1 MQKLV
6 VTSVLL
12 LWMAAPAAANAA
24 VREKLGV
31 QYGTAV
37 NFTGQQQALE
47 LDLYRP
53 PERHK
58 PRAVVIW
65 VHGGGFTFGSRT
77 FMANYATA
85 FAERGYVSATITY
98 RLAGDELGRVGY
110 EAAARAAQ
118 HDAQAAVRWFR
129 RRAER
134 LNIDPRRIFIGGHSA
149 GAFTALEV
157 AVSRED
163 PGRSGNP
170 GFSSRVRGAISL
182 SGGLID
188 PKGVEQG
195 DSPMLLVHGDADAT
209 VPFGASEHVCAAAK
223 QAPVSCKLVRLAGG
237 DHLIP
242 YNQFDRVVQVTA
254 DWLRE
259 RL

>member
-1 MQKLV
+1 MRRLLL
-6 VTSVLL
+6 TSVALL
-12 LWMAAPAAANAA
+12 ALAVPAVADAA

-31 QYGTAV
+31 KYGSAV
-37 NFTGQQQALE
+37 NFTGQQQTLR

-53 PERHK
+53 PERRK

-65 VHGGGFTFGSRT
+65 VHGGGFTFGSRA
-77 FMANYATA
+77 FISNYATA

-98 RLAGDELGRVGY
+98 RLAGAELERVGFQ
-110 EAAARAAQ
+110 AAARAAQ

-170 GFSSRVRGAISL
+170 GYSSRVRGAISF

-188 PKGVEQG
+188 PAGIKRG
-195 DSPMLLVHGDADAT
+195 DAPMLLVHGDADPT
-209 VPFGASEHVCAAAK
+209 VPIGSSEAVCAAAK
-223 QAPVSCKLVRLAGG
+223 QVPLSCTFVPFAGA
-237 DHLIP
+237 DHYLP
-242 YNQFDRVVQVTA
+242 YNRFAEVVQVTA

>member
-6 VTSVLL
+6 VASVVLFS
-12 LWMAAPAAANAA
+12 MAVPAAANAA
-24 VREKLGV
+24 VRDKLGV
-31 QYGTAV
+31 QYGSAV
-37 NFTGQQQALE
+37 DFAGQQQALE

-53 PERHK
+53 PERRK

-65 VHGGGFTFGSRT
+65 VHGGGFVFGERSYMT
-77 FMANYATA
+77 LHANA

-98 RLAGDELGRVGY
+98 RLARDRLSQVGY
-110 EAAARAAQ
+110 VAAARAAQ

-134 LNIDPRRIFIGGHSA
+134 LNIDPRRIFIAGHSA

-163 PGRSGNP
+163 PGLSGNP
-170 GFSSRVRGAISL
+170 GYSSRVRGAISI

-188 PKGVEQG
+188 QAGIERG
-195 DSPMLLVHGDADAT
+195 DAPMLLIHGDIDQV
-209 VPFGASEHVCAAAK
+209 VPFGASQAVCAAAK
-223 QAPVSCKLVRLAGG
+223 EADVSCELSTLVGG
-237 DHLIP
+237 DHYVP
-242 YNQFDRVVQVTA
+242 YTRFDEVVQITA
-254 DWLRE
+254 DWIRA

>member
-1 MQKLV
+1 M
-6 VTSVLL
+6 
-12 LWMAAPAAANAA
+12 
-24 VREKLGV
+24 
-31 QYGTAV
+31 
-37 NFTGQQQALE
+37 
-47 LDLYRP
+47 
-53 PERHK
+53 
-58 PRAVVIW
+58 
-65 VHGGGFTFGSRT
+65 
-77 FMANYATA
+77 
-85 FAERGYVSATITY
+85 
-98 RLAGDELGRVGY
+98 
-110 EAAARAAQ
+110 
-118 HDAQAAVRWFR
+118 RWFR

-170 GFSSRVRGAISL
+170 GFSSRVRGAIGL

-209 VPFGASEHVCAAAK
+209 VPFGASEQVCAAAK
-223 QAPVSCKLVRLAGG
+223 KAPVSCKLVSLAGG

-254 DWLRE
+254 DWLRG